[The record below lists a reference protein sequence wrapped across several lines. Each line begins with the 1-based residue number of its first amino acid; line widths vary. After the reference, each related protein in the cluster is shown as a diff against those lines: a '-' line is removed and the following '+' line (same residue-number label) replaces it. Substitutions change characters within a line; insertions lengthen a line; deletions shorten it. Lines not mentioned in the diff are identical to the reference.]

1 MKVTAKLV
9 HDNSKNVLV
18 LEVRIVGTT
27 KGRKRIKVQG
37 LKNPDF
43 RFWDKKEQCFFSGT
57 DTARDNNAFLAE
69 LRDRCVMLENDEH
82 INSPS
87 DFEEAYRAGIVPQK
101 ETLGEYISNMI
112 RQMKGGVY
120 MNKRPSRTYQTYVA
134 LLHKL
139 EQEGSIIDV
148 PLKDICDVHF
158 RQFGKWIS
166 SLPKK
171 NGKGNNYS
179 GLMKRFKTVHTKAF
193 EDGRNDNILRF
204 RYTKEIPT
212 QDDTKHSLLTK
223 EQYRKFCTLD
233 LSTIQQSGN
242 DRNFYKELYH
252 DFCIFLYETKSRPV
266 DVLKAH
272 SDEIKAGQN
281 INTGKPEI
289 FWEYVPE
296 KKKNYQRH
304 KTVKT
309 PLNTTALAIIK
320 KYEGQSSRGYVFP
333 FAMNEYDWSG
343 LKEDAEKWNKWNI
356 RKQRALEMINVWLKK
371 VQKPIGFDGN
381 LTLYTFRHSAFTHAC
396 NADNANWGLIALEG
410 GTSIK
415 MLERHY
421 VQN

>member
-1 MKVTAKLV
+1 MKVIAKLV

-18 LEVRIVGTT
+18 VEVRTKGTAI
-27 KGRKRIKVQG
+27 GRKRIKVQG

-43 RFWDKKEQCFFSGT
+43 RFWDKKAQCFLSGT

-69 LRDRCVMLENDEH
+69 LRDKCTTLENNER

-87 DFEEAYRAGIVPQK
+87 DFIEAYKANVIPQK
-101 ETLGEYISNMI
+101 ETLGEYLTNMI
-112 RQMKGGVY
+112 EQMKAGVY
-120 MNKRPSRTYQTYVA
+120 MNKRPSRTYQTYIA

-139 EQEGSIIDV
+139 ELEGDIINT
-148 PLKDICDVHF
+148 PLKDICDTHF

-166 SLPKK
+166 NLPKK
-171 NGKGNNYS
+171 GEKGNNYS
-179 GLMKRFKTVHTKAF
+179 NLMKRFKTVHTKAF
-193 EDGRNDNILRF
+193 EDGKNDNILRF

-212 QDDTKHSLLTK
+212 QDDTRLSLLTK
-223 EQYRKFCTLD
+223 EQYRKFCIFD
-233 LSTIQQSGN
+233 LACIKQSGI
-242 DRNFYKELYH
+242 DRDFYKELYR
-252 DFCIFLYETKSRPV
+252 DFCVFLYETKSRPV

-272 SDEIKAGQN
+272 SDEIKEGRN
-281 INTGKPEI
+281 VNTGKPVTY
-289 FWEYVPE
+289 WEYVPE
-296 KKKNYQRH
+296 KKKNYQRY

-309 PLNTTALAIIK
+309 PLNAAALAIIE
-320 KYEGQSSRGYVFP
+320 KYSGQSSRGYVFP

-343 LKEDAEKWNKWNI
+343 LKENAEKWNKWNI
-356 RKQRALEMINVWLKK
+356 RKQRTLEMINVWLKK

-381 LTLYTFRHSAFTHAC
+381 LTLYIFRHSAFTHAC
-396 NADNANWGLIALEG
+396 NTDNANWGLIALEG